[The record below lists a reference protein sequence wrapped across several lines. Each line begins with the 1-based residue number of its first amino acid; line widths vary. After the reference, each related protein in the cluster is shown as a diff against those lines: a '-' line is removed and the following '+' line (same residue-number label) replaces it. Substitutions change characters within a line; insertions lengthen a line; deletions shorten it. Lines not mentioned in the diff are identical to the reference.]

1 MQLSGAQIVLECL
14 KEQETKTVFGYPGG
28 AVIPL
33 YDALYD
39 EMEYF
44 DHFRTAHEQAAVH
57 AADAYARTTGEVGVA
72 FVTSGP
78 GATNTVT
85 GIATA
90 YMDSVPIVV
99 ISGQVPSVLLGKDSF
114 QEMDITGITLPI
126 TKHNFLVRDLEDLA
140 DTVRRAFDIARS
152 GRPGPVLIDVPK
164 DIFIKKT
171 AFKSVVIP
179 EREMVATKPQ
189 TSEIEKAVALI
200 NSAEKPVIYAGGGV
214 LIAEAS
220 ESLKQFSE
228 KGQIPVVNTLM
239 GLSNYPRKSD
249 LSLGLVG
256 MHGFKEANLAVT
268 KSDLVIA
275 IGARFSDRVTGKVDA
290 FAPKAKVIHLDVD
303 VTEIGK
309 NLNVDVSILGD
320 LNTLLASLTSKM
332 KTCDRKTWLSEIKSY
347 EVEDKFEDEFVPEKI
362 LPLINKYASDDSIV
376 ATDVASI
383 KCGQHNTGHLLNLVH
398 LLHRVV
404 WVPWAWFR
412 RSNWCTSC

>member
-275 IGARFSDRVTGKVDA
+275 LV
-290 FAPKAKVIHLDVD
+290 
-303 VTEIGK
+303 
-309 NLNVDVSILGD
+309 
-320 LNTLLASLTSKM
+320 LAL
-332 KTCDRKTWLSEIKSY
+332 
-347 EVEDKFEDEFVPEKI
+347 
-362 LPLINKYASDDSIV
+362 AIV
-376 ATDVASI
+376 
-383 KCGQHNTGHLLNLVH
+383 
-398 LLHRVV
+398 
-404 WVPWAWFR
+404 
-412 RSNWCTSC
+412 